1 MALLR
6 VELDADRDRA
16 HRFEEL
22 VTHGAPFP
30 KERELV
36 IDVAWSRGYT
46 PTGKVIYRGI
56 GQGQPPTLK
65 FDVEVDISTR

>member
-16 HRFEEL
+16 RRFDDL

-36 IDVAWSRGYT
+36 IEEAWARGYT
-46 PTGKVIYRGI
+46 PTGKVFYRGI

-65 FDVEVDISTR
+65 FDVEVDITSR